1 MPFGASQLAD
11 SFRTVRKNTV
21 IIAQDIPEDQ
31 YGFRAVEGVMSVA
44 EMLAHLAVSTA
55 WAEELHFVE
64 RKTEVTYEDFSR
76 YMTLRQE
83 AERALTTKAAI
94 VDALSTK
101 GETFAAQIA
110 AMTDDQLAET
120 VTFPPPVQPPSKT
133 RFEMLLSVKEHEMHH
148 RGQLMLIERLL
159 GIVPHLT
166 RARQKR

>member
-1 MPFGASQLAD
+1 MLYSAAQLAD
-11 SFRTVRKNTV
+11 AFRTVRKNTI
-21 IIAQDIPEDQ
+21 IIAQDIPEEH
-31 YGFRAVEGVMSVA
+31 YGFRAAEGVMSVA
-44 EMLAHLAVSTA
+44 EMLAHLATSTG
-55 WAEELHFVE
+55 WAEELHCVE
-64 RKTEVTYEDFSR
+64 RRIDVSYEDFSR
-76 YMTLRQE
+76 YMTLSQAAARE
-83 AERALTTKAAI
+83 LTTKAAI
-94 VDALSTK
+94 VEALTTR

-120 VTFPPPVQPPSKT
+120 VTFPPPVQPPSRT